1 MGPFVLPQ
9 YAIIGRYL
17 QREWGEA
24 VSVRAGIP
32 HHFKCAAAA
41 VQLLSHPL
49 LSHPQTHPVGVR
61 TCYHPP
67 FYHSSHLSHPQDI
80 LWVFGRPITPFITPP
95 GLSPLPWAP
104 CELQFITRG
113 TQDIKHPPHP
123 VVICLIPK
131 MLSKGCIIL
140 CQLRTISCILFLRI
154 DRQQEWAKYARKRCG
169 M

>member
-1 MGPFVLPQ
+1 MFVQ
-9 YAIIGRYL
+9 EYHTTS
-17 QREWGEA
+17 
-24 VSVRAGIP
+24 SVRQQP
-32 HHFKCAAAA
+32 FN
-41 VQLLSHPL
+41 
-49 LSHPQTHPVGVR
+49 
-61 TCYHPP
+61 CYHTR
-67 FYHSSHLSHPQDI
+67 FYHTPKHILWVFERAITPLFITPLICHTPQHI